1 MQFARWQLFYH
12 HKQRGVFF
20 ITVFGSNQLSDRY
33 LQYVG
38 YERLYLE
45 GNAQKA
51 VTRLTNQFPQWETR
65 FSDFMW
71 EVSGDHRIYQ
81 RQQTKINNKYWAWDF
96 GRDADEDKMVFV
108 PTTRNASVTVD
119 FKNYGIANLDCNGKF
134 VYDTNGKAT
143 PDVQWKYAFVEAD
156 YPYNIVEY
164 KYIRNVDGKMIQ
176 AFDENSSPIYR
187 YPTGEHAIP
196 DHDFSK
202 KVSFSFIIYW
212 NR

>member
-1 MQFARWQLFYH
+1 
-12 HKQRGVFF
+12 
-20 ITVFGSNQLSDRY
+20 
-33 LQYVG
+33 
-38 YERLYLE
+38 
-45 GNAQKA
+45 
-51 VTRLTNQFPQWETR
+51 
-65 FSDFMW
+65 
-71 EVSGDHRIYQ
+71 
-81 RQQTKINNKYWAWDF
+81 
-96 GRDADEDKMVFV
+96 MVFV

-196 DHDFSK
+196 DHDFSE
-202 KVSFSFIIYW
+202 KVSFSLIIYR